1 MCIPVCVCVCA
12 RLAHVHVCV
21 LKQYYQACLELID
34 STRLKNLLWKYYLQP
49 EASDYNSLH
58 CLTITS
64 HGPTIY
70 THVPFF
76 TGLQTENPWPRFPP
90 AVSLSLSPLSWLVS
104 GLEGDCWTPQLPVFL
119 QALFMWRGK
128 KSHAHTD
135 SNPQSA
141 ALLHTHTLPV
151 VVLIP
156 FPTPHVP
163 LPCSELLRLT
173 SCLSVLASCVRW
185 DEWTYYSQWR
195 SPPWSLPPPPSLAPP
210 PSLFLCLSFFSGQ

>member
-90 AVSLSLSPLSWLVS
+90 AVSLSLSPS
-104 GLEGDCWTPQLPVFL
+104 P
-119 QALFMWRGK
+119 LFPGWFQVWRVT
-128 KSHAHTD
+128 AE
-135 SNPQSA
+135 
-141 ALLHTHTLPV
+141 LH
-151 VVLIP
+151 
-156 FPTPHVP
+156 
-163 LPCSELLRLT
+163 
-173 SCLSVLASCVRW
+173 SCLFFFR
-185 DEWTYYSQWR
+185 
-195 SPPWSLPPPPSLAPP
+195 
-210 PSLFLCLSFFSGQ
+210 LFLCGGGKKAMHTLILTPNLPPSCTHIHFL